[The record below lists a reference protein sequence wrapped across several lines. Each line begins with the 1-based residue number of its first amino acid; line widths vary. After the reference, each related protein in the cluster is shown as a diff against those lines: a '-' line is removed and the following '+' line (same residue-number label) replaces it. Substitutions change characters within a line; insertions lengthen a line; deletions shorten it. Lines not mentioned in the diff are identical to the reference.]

1 MYVSE
6 YGKYMFIYKN
16 MQIQKIKTYI
26 HAKDISIIYI
36 YIYIFYIKEHAK
48 LQTNV

>member
-36 YIYIFYIKEHAK
+36 YIFYIKEHAK